1 MYHKIHEY
9 AQHRSGLS
17 TIFKSLLLKIVL
29 VKQSYSIVNMKKQ
42 LMLLSLLLGITMS
55 ISAQAGKWT
64 SLFDGKTLKGWTQK
78 GGNAT
83 YTIGNN
89 EIIGTTAANTP
100 NTFLCSDKMYD
111 NFVLELELSLE
122 GTMNSGVQ
130 FRSNLKTNKDGKE
143 VVYGPQAEVD
153 PSARAWSGG
162 IYDEQRR
169 QWLYNLNINPE
180 GQKAFKPNA
189 AWNKYRIEAIDGNI
203 RTWINDIP
211 TANLVDTLV
220 EKGFIALQVHS
231 IGNDQSLL
239 GKKVRWRNIRIQTGA
254 DIVAKP
260 SNNCPVINLKPN
272 SLSEAEKKLG
282 WRLLFNGQNLD
293 GWRSA
298 FKTTAPEAGWGVN
311 NGVLFIQG
319 SDGSESRSF
328 GDIVSKEEFK
338 AFELTF
344 DFKLTPGANSGV
356 KYFVSEKFD
365 SKGGSAIGLEYQLLD
380 DEKHPDA
387 KMGAAGNRT
396 LASLYDLIPSYK
408 LDARFHRKVG
418 EWCQARIVVM
428 PNNIVQHWLNG
439 FKVLEYERKSNIF
452 AALVA
457 RSKYNG
463 FEGFGTNDQGHILLQ
478 DHGNTVYYR
487 SIKIRTL

>member
-1 MYHKIHEY
+1 MK
-9 AQHRSGLS
+9 QVTLSLVLMLGLS
-17 TIFKSLLLKIVL
+17 
-29 VKQSYSIVNMKKQ
+29 
-42 LMLLSLLLGITMS
+42 LGV
-55 ISAQAGKWT
+55 SAQKEKWT
-64 SLFDGKTLKGWTQK
+64 SLFDGKTLTGWNKK

-83 YTIGNN
+83 YAVANG
-89 EIIGTTAANTP
+89 EIVGTTMENTP
-100 NTFLCSDKMYD
+100 NTFLCTDKLYD
-111 NFVLELELSLE
+111 NFVLELELSLGGE
-122 GTMNSGVQ
+122 MNSGIQ
-130 FRSNLKTNKDGKE
+130 FRSNVRKGNDGKD
-143 VVYGPQAEVD
+143 VVYGPQCEVD

-162 IYDEQRR
+162 VYDEQRR
-169 QWLYNLNINPE
+169 QWLYNLNFNPE
-180 GQKAFKPNA
+180 GQKAFKGNG
-189 AWNKYRIEAIDGNI
+189 AWNKYRIEAIDGQI

-231 IGNDQSLL
+231 IGNDQKLA
-239 GKKVRWRNIRIQTGA
+239 GKTIRWRNIRIQTGA

-260 SNNCPVINLKPN
+260 INNCPIINLKPN
-272 SLSEAEKKLG
+272 SLTEAEKKQG
-282 WRLLFNGQNLD
+282 WRLLFNGQNME

-298 FKTTAPEAGWGVN
+298 FKTTAPEAGWLVS
-311 NGVLFIQG
+311 NGVLSIQG

-328 GDIVSKEEFK
+328 GDIVSKEEFS

-408 LDARFHRKVG
+408 LDNRFKRKIG

-457 RSKYNG
+457 RSKYNT
-463 FEGFGTNDQGHILLQ
+463 FEGFGLNDKGHILLQ